1 MATIDLPNNILEA
14 LSTVLQ
20 QLQQS
25 LPEVKQAPDF
35 SAIAFKWENS
45 ELKATMR
52 AKEMDKLTVI
62 RGLQA
67 AIKQIEVDERKE
79 LDDAQVL
86 AVIEKQI
93 KQRKESIKAF
103 EGAGREDLA
112 SKEQAELEVLSQFLP
127 EAMTEEE
134 LDSMIAQ
141 TIAAQEATSMKDMG
155 KVMNS
160 LRPLI
165 AGRADPSQVSAKIK
179 AKLA

>member
-1 MATIDLPNNILEA
+1 MTTLKSQI
-14 LSTVLQ
+14 T
-20 QLQQS
+20 
-25 LPEVKQAPDF
+25 EV
-35 SAIAFKWENS
+35 
-45 ELKATMR
+45 LKATMR
-52 AKEMDKLTVI
+52 AKKMSKLTVI
-62 RGLQA
+62 RSLQA
-67 AIKQIEVDERKE
+67 AIKQIEVDDRKE

-103 EGAGREDLA
+103 LGANRDDLA
-112 SKEQAELEVLSQFLP
+112 SKEQAELEILSQFLP

-134 LDSMIAQ
+134 LDSIIAQ
-141 TIAAQEATSMKDMG
+141 TIIAQEATSMKDMG

-165 AGRADPSQVSAKIK
+165 AGRADPSLVSSKIK

>member
-1 MATIDLPNNILEA
+1 MTTLKSQI
-14 LSTVLQ
+14 T
-20 QLQQS
+20 
-25 LPEVKQAPDF
+25 EV
-35 SAIAFKWENS
+35 
-45 ELKATMR
+45 LKATMR

-62 RGLQA
+62 RSLQA

-155 KVMNS
+155 KVMAAVM
-160 LRPLI
+160 PKTK
-165 AGRADPSQVSAKIK
+165 GRADGKRINAMVRELLK
-179 AKLA
+179 

>member
-1 MATIDLPNNILEA
+1 MTTLKSQI
-14 LSTVLQ
+14 T
-20 QLQQS
+20 
-25 LPEVKQAPDF
+25 EV
-35 SAIAFKWENS
+35 
-45 ELKATMR
+45 LKATMR
-52 AKEMDKLTVI
+52 AKEMSKLTVI
-62 RGLQA
+62 RSLQA
-67 AIKQIEVDERKE
+67 AIKQIEVDDRKE

-103 EGAGREDLA
+103 LGANRDDLA

-134 LDSMIAQ
+134 LDSIIAQ
-141 TIAAQEATSMKDMG
+141 TIIAQEATSMKDMG

-165 AGRADPSQVSAKIK
+165 AGRADPSLVSSKIK

>member
-1 MATIDLPNNILEA
+1 MTTLKSQI
-14 LSTVLQ
+14 T
-20 QLQQS
+20 
-25 LPEVKQAPDF
+25 EV
-35 SAIAFKWENS
+35 
-45 ELKATMR
+45 LKATMR

-112 SKEQAELEVLSQFLP
+112 SKEQAELEVLTQFLP

-165 AGRADPSQVSAKIK
+165 AGAPILLKFQQKLKQNWLNLKIFK
-179 AKLA
+179 SITLN